1 MSIKTY
7 LPSVERISV
16 EIIATACGVL
26 GAAFLIS
33 RFPKLKAFVDGN
45 SIWAVSK
52 PDSGV

>member
-1 MSIKTY
+1 MSIKSY

-16 EIIATACGVL
+16 EVIATACGVL

-45 SIWAVSK
+45 SVWSVSN
-52 PDSGV
+52 PNSGV